1 MSNGHPYEDADYDLY
16 ALGALRGEENA
27 AIESHVA
34 SCDEC
39 AHKLAEARGRIG
51 LLAFAADPREP
62 SPGVKES
69 ILRQLFATAEGE
81 EYSRERQ
88 RHAPRRLGRYGFNWW
103 TAIWAPAAIVLACAS
118 IFLWIANVNMHRE
131 IGQMYHEV
139 SDYQSGIAES
149 QAKLELFS
157 AKDSVRVN
165 LAPMKEYRG
174 TNATVLYNARLG
186 KAFYSDTLSTPP
198 PPDKSYQLWLVGS
211 DGNPTSAGL
220 LAPGEGQGTKMFAS
234 FPKGIE
240 CKAFAVTIEP
250 AGGSEKP
257 TGPKI
262 LIGTT

>member
-1 MSNGHPYEDADYDLY
+1 MSNGHPYQDADYDLY
-16 ALGALRGEENA
+16 ALGALRGEESA
-27 AIESHVA
+27 AIEAHVA

-39 AHKLAEARGRIG
+39 ARKLAEARGRIG
-51 LLAFAADPREP
+51 LLAFAADPLEP

-69 ILRQLFATAEGE
+69 ILRQLLGSGGGREF
-81 EYSRERQ
+81 SREPE
-88 RHAPRRLGRYGFNWW
+88 RHAPRRTSRSGFNWW
-103 TAIWAPAAIVLACAS
+103 TAIWAPAAIVMACAS
-118 IFLWIANVNMHRE
+118 IFLWIGNVNMHRE
-131 IGQMYHEV
+131 VKELYHQMA
-139 SDYQSGIAES
+139 DYQGDMLDS
-149 QAKLELFS
+149 QAKVELFS

-174 TNATVLYNARLG
+174 TNATVLYNTRLG
-186 KAFYSDTLSTPP
+186 KAFYADTLSTPP

-211 DGNPTSAGL
+211 DGNPMSGGL
-220 LAPGEGQGTKMFAS
+220 LTPGEGLGTRMFAS
-234 FPKGIE
+234 FPKGTD